1 MARSR
6 LDGERRSL
14 ILIASYYI
22 VGGAA
27 IAALAT
33 WIPGV
38 ENAFTLSRLRELSSG
53 VPSGG
58 LEGGTGLDPGLAPW
72 DRYGFAAVAASTLGA
87 LLVMV
92 PVAWTYIVIRGRGDY
107 DQSLVHALLILPV
120 AVSGIVIVVQ
130 NSLALAFSLA
140 GIVAAVR
147 FRTTLDDTKDA
158 VYVFLA
164 IGVGIAAGVHAL
176 GIAAVLAGAFN
187 AINLVLWSI
196 GFGNIYTDQR
206 RRTRALGLGDA
217 LAGPGS
223 REAAWAVGDQRLID
237 ALQPTELREV
247 AERMARMEQYLSAET
262 ETGKERKQF
271 MVLLVHAQPVDDAQ
285 QATELALGA
294 LAVRWRLAEIL
305 PGADGA
311 SVLEYL
317 VRLKEGINGG
327 ALLDGIR
334 KAGGAAVRAAE
345 LRSLAGLRGRH

>member
-1 MARSR
+1 MGELR

-14 ILIASYYI
+14 ILIALYYA
-22 VGGAA
+22 VGVAA
-27 IAALAT
+27 VIGLST
-33 WIPGV
+33 WVPAV
-38 ENAFTLSRLRELSSG
+38 ENAFTLGRLRELSSG
-53 VPSGG
+53 LQG
-58 LEGGTGLDPGLAPW
+58 LESGVGVDPGLGEW
-72 DRYGFAAVAASTLGA
+72 DRYGLGAVAASTFGA
-87 LLVMV
+87 LLVMI
-92 PVAWTYIVIRGRGDY
+92 PVGWSYIVIRGRGDY
-107 DQSLVHALLILPV
+107 DQSLVHTLLILPV

-164 IGVGIAAGVHAL
+164 IGVGLAAGVHAL
-176 GIAAVLAGAFN
+176 GIAAVLSGAFN
-187 AINLVLWSI
+187 AINLTLWAI
-196 GFGNIYTDQR
+196 GFGNIYSDQQR
-206 RRTRALGLGDA
+206 RTKGLKLGDV

-223 REAAWAVGDQRLID
+223 REAAISVGDQRLID
-237 ALQPTELREV
+237 AMQPSELREV
-247 AERMARMEQYLSAET
+247 AERMARMQQYLSAET

-271 MVLLVHAQPVDDAQ
+271 MVLLVHADPVDDAQ

-305 PGADGA
+305 PGANGR

-317 VRLKEGINGG
+317 VRLKDGISGG

-334 KAGGAAVRAAE
+334 KSGGSSVHAAE
-345 LRSLAGLRGRH
+345 LRSLAGLRGR